1 MTTLTLATLVVILV
15 GLFGR
20 GGYGRALALGGV
32 TAAGSA
38 IVVGT
43 TAVPTFYAVALG
55 VIVALFI
62 DLLSKGR
69 EQPQAR
75 QPFPPGALL
84 LVLLL
89 AWSTFVTLAAPI
101 LFNGLA
107 IVTPLTPTLVAGVIT
122 SSNIA
127 QTVYLFIG
135 VCVVVFLARSRSVG
149 PELIGITVGTC
160 TLLSGWR
167 YLAEN
172 VGLPFPKGVFD
183 NSPSFA
189 FISTAPGGTERFR
202 GILTEPSA
210 LAGISLV
217 TIAYMLPRAAQLH
230 GWRRA
235 GAVTVA
241 GIALY
246 LGIISTSTTFVIAG
260 VATGFVMSV
269 AWVVGFLSHRSTLSR
284 LLSLVGCLMIIA
296 GLYLLPTITAFIESA
311 VNSKLTSASYTERTS
326 ANTDSYRVFLDSYG
340 MGVGLGSARASSFV
354 PTLLSATGVIG
365 ALLFIGAVLGLI
377 RRALALP
384 EYRPVIWALVTLLV
398 TKIAAGPDLSD
409 GSGILW
415 MSLGLLS
422 HAILRADRDAKVPS
436 VEPARAVSVAPVTA

>member
-15 GLFGR
+15 GMFGR

-38 IVVGT
+38 IVVGS
-43 TAVPTFYAVALG
+43 TAVPTFDAVALG
-55 VIVALFI
+55 VAIALCV
-62 DLLSKGR
+62 DLLGYGR
-69 EQPQAR
+69 EQPRAR
-75 QPFPPGALL
+75 RPLPPGALL
-84 LVLLL
+84 LILFL
-89 AWSTFVTLAAPI
+89 AWSSFVTLAAPL

-107 IVTPLTPTLVAGVIT
+107 IVTPLTPTLVAGVVT

-127 QTVYLFIG
+127 QTGYLLVGI
-135 VCVVVFLARSRSVG
+135 CVVVFLARSRSAG
-149 PELIGITVGTC
+149 PGLIGLTVGTC
-160 TLLSGWR
+160 TLLSMWR
-167 YLAEN
+167 YLAQN
-172 VGLPFPKGVFD
+172 VGLPFPQGFFD

-202 GILTEPSA
+202 GILTEPSS

-235 GAVTVA
+235 GALAVA
-241 GIALY
+241 AMALY

-260 VATGFVMSV
+260 VASAFVMSV
-269 AWVVGFLSHRSTLSR
+269 AWLVGFLSHRSTLSR
-284 LLSLVGCLMIIA
+284 LLSLVGCVMIVL
-296 GLYLLPTITAFIESA
+296 GLLVLPTITAFIESS
-311 VNSKLTSASYTERTS
+311 VNSKLTSASYSERTS
-326 ANTDSYRVFLDSYG
+326 ANTESYRVFLDSYG
-340 MGVGLGSARASSFV
+340 FGVGLGSARASSFV

-365 ALLFIGAVLGLI
+365 ALLFVCAVISLI
-377 RRALALP
+377 RRGTALP
-384 EYRPVIWALVTLLV
+384 EYQPVVWALVTLLV

-409 GSGILW
+409 GTGILW

-422 HAILRADRDAKVPS
+422 HAALRADEEASGPPIELTRP
-436 VEPARAVSVAPVTA
+436 APVGL